1 MKFSELV
8 ELRDRLTTVYNTS
21 AISSGVDV
29 LDTDLCQI
37 KNSVTNLALKDEVS
51 DLTTD
56 LHRIYTTLKLNQD
69 RYTALLDHVNQRISS
84 DAAKFFTDNYKLELK
99 YNAVENI
106 RKIRV
111 MSLRDDTREEI
122 LSRIQLHTSWQYPA
136 LEIGC
141 RDGEWTKY
149 MVAADPLYIVDHHR
163 EFTESAVSNFNEIYQ
178 RRIRVYLTEEH
189 DLSTLPQGQM
199 AFVFCWNLLNYASFD
214 TVKEYLK
221 SVKTILRPG
230 GTFLFS
236 YNDGDRPGCAG
247 MAESFFMSYIPKS
260 MLIPLCESLG
270 YRVVQDCA
278 REMTV
283 SWLEIQLPGELKTVK
298 AHQVMG
304 EIKHINN

>member
-29 LDTDLCQI
+29 LDTDLCHI
-37 KNSVTNLALKDEVS
+37 KNSVTDLALKDEVS

-122 LSRIQLHTSWQYPA
+122 LSRIQLHTSWKYPA